1 MAGFKAISAV
11 GLSLVRLLNS
21 CFEADRN
28 LFEGGKPTAVLVRT
42 NDFDPNVA
50 SPILNPPALSIFP
63 YRVEANRTMRA
74 AWSGVSSLDGHVHL
88 PLDMHFLI
96 TPWDA
101 NCEYELDILG
111 RAMECLE
118 STPIL
123 TGPLLHPSGNWA
135 PMEAI
140 QVVLDDVP
148 ADSIFRTFDSLAAHF
163 RLSVPYLARVL
174 RLNGRATNLA
184 PEVTTV
190 VTGKVPA
197 ALGP

>member
-11 GLSLVRLLNS
+11 GLSLERLLNS
-21 CFEADRN
+21 CFTADKA
-28 LFEGGKPTAVLVRT
+28 LFHKQPKAVLVRT
-42 NDFDPNVA
+42 NDFDPADTSSV
-50 SPILNPPALSIFP
+50 LNPPALSIFP
-63 YRVEANRTMRA
+63 YRVEPNHTMRA

-88 PLDMHFLI
+88 PLDLHFLI
-96 TPWDA
+96 TPWDD

-148 ADSIFRTFDSLAAHF
+148 SDSIFRTFDSLSAHF
-163 RLSVPYLARVL
+163 RLSVPYMARVL
-174 RLNGRATNLA
+174 HIDGRASTLA
-184 PEVTTV
+184 PDVTTV
-190 VTGKVPA
+190 VTGKVPSA
-197 ALGP
+197 VGP